1 MGSNIFKEHQLE
13 QRKEDHTHTKK
24 ETSLILSQM
33 LWLTPIIQTSRK
45 LKRDDQEFEASLSYM
60 RPYFKKFEGWR
71 DGSVDEDGL
80 LPNLII

>member
-1 MGSNIFKEHQLE
+1 MGSDTFKEHQLE
-13 QRKEDHTHTKK
+13 QRKEDHTHTQK
-24 ETSLILSQM
+24 ETNKSNPGSNVVSH
-33 LWLTPIIQTSRK
+33 TCNPGIQK
-45 LKRDDQEFEASLSYM
+45 AKEFEASLSYM